1 MFCQI
6 IYIFVENY
14 NSIHMQRIV
23 LLLSLLW
30 SASLQAQTRYLD
42 EVFDSVTT
50 TLDVFYGTATNA
62 SGSTDSLRMD
72 FYFPANDPNPTNRPV
87 IIWAHGG
94 SFINGSRTSSE
105 IVPFAERFAKRGFV
119 CVSIS
124 YRLGLDGFPPN
135 QQIVLRS
142 VIRAVQDGKGV
153 VRFLRANADTYG
165 IDTTKI
171 FFGGS
176 SAGAILALHAGY
188 LSSNQ
193 EFQLEADSSLITG
206 LGGLEGGNSAA
217 PGYSS
222 KVHGIINLCGALGEK
237 VWIESGDI
245 PVVSVH
251 GDDDQTVPYG
261 TDEIRFQNIPLGLT
275 VDGSYS
281 LHRYADSIGVSS
293 ALKTFYGQ
301 GHVPYNGNQTYLDS
315 TINFVAPIVYSW
327 LGLSSKTTALLQ
339 YKIHLFP
346 NPAQHAAT
354 LQTNSPEPLTATL
367 YNLHGQTLYQ
377 VTFTKSTQVPTEHL
391 PQGLY
396 LLKVSSQDQILQT
409 LKLVKE

>member
-1 MFCQI
+1 
-6 IYIFVENY
+6 
-14 NSIHMQRIV
+14 MQKIV
-23 LLLSLLW
+23 LLLVFLW
-30 SASLQAQTRYLD
+30 SAGLQAQTRYLN
-42 EVFDSVTT
+42 EVFDSVST

-62 SGSTDSLRMD
+62 SGGTDSLRMD

-94 SFINGSRTSSE
+94 SFVSGSRTSSE
-105 IVPFAERFAKRGFV
+105 IVPFAQRFAKRGFV

-153 VRFLRANADTYG
+153 VRFLRANAATYG

-176 SAGAILALHAGY
+176 SAGAITALHIGY
-188 LSSNQ
+188 LSTLQ

-222 KVHGIINLCGALGEK
+222 KIHGVINLCGAIGEK

-251 GDDDQTVPYG
+251 GDADQTVPYG
-261 TDEIRFQNIPLGLT
+261 TAEIKFQGLPLGLT

-281 LHRYADSIGVSS
+281 LHMYADSIGVSS

-301 GHVPYNGNQTYLDS
+301 GHVPYNGNQAYLDS
-315 TINFVAPIVYSW
+315 TINFVAPVVYSW
-327 LGLSSKTTALLQ
+327 LNLSSKSSALSQ
-339 YKIHLFP
+339 YQVNLFP
-346 NPAQHAAT
+346 NPAHHTAT
-354 LQTNSPEPLTATL
+354 LQTNSPETLTATL
-367 YNLHGQTLYQ
+367 YNMQGQILHQ
-377 VTFTKSTQVPTEHL
+377 VTFTKSIQIPMEHL

-396 LLKVSSQDQILQT
+396 LVKVASQDQILQT
-409 LKLVKE
+409 LKLIKE